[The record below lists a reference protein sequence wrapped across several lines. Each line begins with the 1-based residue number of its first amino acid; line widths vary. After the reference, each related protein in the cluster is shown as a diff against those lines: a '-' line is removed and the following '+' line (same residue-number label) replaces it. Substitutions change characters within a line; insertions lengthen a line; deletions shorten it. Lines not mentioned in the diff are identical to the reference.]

1 MEILRPETK
10 EKKKKWNQIRINSVL
25 FKSGYLIKV
34 SLPPQF
40 IGFSSFKK
48 KYGLLNT
55 LKTTQIKLINDCIL
69 SDDLLFVL
77 SNCQLLMLHVKTKQ
91 KQKQKK
97 KKKWMKKIS
106 VEEKKIF
113 SKQRCIIYF
122 SYVSIGKVFCKC
134 ATCQT
139 VCYFLSIAWTVTA

>member
-1 MEILRPETK
+1 MKILRPETK
-10 EKKKKWNQIRINSVL
+10 EKKKKWNQICINSVL

-97 KKKWMKKIS
+97 KKRNEWKKYPSKRKKFSRSS
-106 VEEKKIF
+106 VVLF
-113 SKQRCIIYF
+113 TFRTFRLARYF
-122 SYVSIGKVFCKC
+122 VNVRLVKPSVTFC
-134 ATCQT
+134 
-139 VCYFLSIAWTVTA
+139 LSLGQ

>member
-1 MEILRPETK
+1 MKILRPETK
-10 EKKKKWNQIRINSVL
+10 EKKKKWNQICINSVL

-97 KKKWMKKIS
+97 KKWMKKIS
-106 VEEKKIF
+106 VEEKKN
-113 SKQRCIIYF
+113 
-122 SYVSIGKVFCKC
+122 
-134 ATCQT
+134 
-139 VCYFLSIAWTVTA
+139 FLEAALYLLFVRFDWQGIL

>member
-1 MEILRPETK
+1 M
-10 EKKKKWNQIRINSVL
+10 

-97 KKKWMKKIS
+97 KKWMKKIS
-106 VEEKKIF
+106 VEEKKN
-113 SKQRCIIYF
+113 
-122 SYVSIGKVFCKC
+122 
-134 ATCQT
+134 
-139 VCYFLSIAWTVTA
+139 FLEAALYLLFVRFDWQGIL

>member
-1 MEILRPETK
+1 MKILRPETK
-10 EKKKKWNQIRINSVL
+10 EKKKKWNQICINSVL

-97 KKKWMKKIS
+97 KEMN
-106 VEEKKIF
+106 EKNIRRREKN
-113 SKQRCIIYF
+113 
-122 SYVSIGKVFCKC
+122 
-134 ATCQT
+134 
-139 VCYFLSIAWTVTA
+139 FLEAALYYLLFVRFDWQGIL